1 MIKHE
6 SFSQQNKV
14 CYTYLSAIAF
24 AETVHLMYCLLC
36 LTNCTIN
43 MHIFLGK
50 NVSLVE
56 FLLSKRYICKTFR
69 GINNKLREFDLKEY
83 LSVLWIDYAKAVYI
97 AAFCVFLGVTI
108 KCCYFNF
115 LVSQICN
122 KS

>member
-1 MIKHE
+1 MLYISQCDCFCRDGAFDVLPPLFNQLYNKH
-6 SFSQQNKV
+6 
-14 CYTYLSAIAF
+14 A
-24 AETVHLMYCLLC
+24 H
-36 LTNCTIN
+36 
-43 MHIFLGK
+43 FLGK

-97 AAFCVFLGVTI
+97 AAFCVFLGVAI
-108 KCCYFNF
+108 ECCYLNF

>member
-1 MIKHE
+1 M
-6 SFSQQNKV
+6 
-14 CYTYLSAIAF
+14 
-24 AETVHLMYCLLC
+24 
-36 LTNCTIN
+36 
-43 MHIFLGK
+43 
-50 NVSLVE
+50 
-56 FLLSKRYICKTFR
+56 FLLLNFYFQKGTYVKTFR

-108 KCCYFNF
+108 ECCYFNF